1 MKKAGIARTVTAIC
15 LLCSLLLWLF
25 GMLYLTLQSAILIG
39 ANCMDQA
46 SQRMDNL
53 YYSVDFAMEHTGQS
67 DKPGAQ
73 AYAYYQGLAPGLS
86 LYTVSYFHHDLWFI
100 DEAQPDYTT
109 AAALYDSAGNC
120 LARRQNALYFSY
132 FADEGR
138 GYQEGLAVV
147 LLDEQ
152 FPDAQPNA
160 DGVVLP
166 ELTWAVYD
174 NQRYDRLRFT
184 GALNDGILTLQ
195 RFEGSVNRYS
205 DEWEV
210 IFEAEPAL
218 PADAE
223 MVTLYTQPAYVQ
235 RIGHKVDPALDAIMD
250 AFIDDKL
257 YGDKGYA
264 YAVHDLNQLRYF
276 YFYSFN
282 DYWLVG
288 TIETSPLR
296 LAADCLTRLYIVSFV
311 LSALWPLL
319 VGWVLRRWVEK
330 PLRIMND
337 DAENGIHHAFVAPN
351 ERYFREIDRL
361 TTQYNAAADEL
372 EAARDEIKR
381 LNTALDYAQ
390 DAEQRRRTLV
400 SNLTH
405 ELKTP
410 LAIIHSYAE
419 GLKERIAED
428 RREEYLEVLLSE
440 SEHMDALVL
449 EMLDLSRLEAGRVK
463 LARDV
468 FSLTEL
474 VQSAFERL
482 SLAAEAKGL
491 RVTLDCA
498 GDCTVIADRRRMAQ
512 VVENFASNAVKYTPA
527 GGEIRVRVQKHR
539 QGARCEIEND
549 GAPLSVEALEKVWD
563 SFYRSDASR
572 HTEGTGLGLAI
583 ARSVVELHGGRCD
596 VRNTERGVCFGF
608 EV

>member
-1 MKKAGIARTVTAIC
+1 MKKAGIARTATAIC

-25 GMLYLTLQSAILIG
+25 AMLYLTLQSAVLIG
-39 ANCMDQA
+39 ANYMDQV

-53 YYSVDFAMEHTGQS
+53 YYSVNFAMEHTGKS

-100 DEAQPDYTT
+100 NEPQPEYTT
-109 AAALYDSAGNC
+109 AAALYDNAGSC

-132 FADEGR
+132 FADKGR

-160 DGVVLP
+160 DGEKFP
-166 ELTWAVYD
+166 AFTWGAFD
-174 NQRYDRLRFT
+174 NQRYETLRFT
-184 GALNDGILTLQ
+184 GTLDSGILTLQ
-195 RFEGSVNRYS
+195 RFEGCVNDYT

-210 IFEAEPAL
+210 IFECDPTI
-218 PADAE
+218 PADAKT
-223 MVTLYTQPAYVQ
+223 VTLYTHPAYVQ
-235 RIGHKVDPALDAIMD
+235 RIGHKADPELDAIMD
-250 AFIDDKL
+250 DFIDDKL
-257 YGDKGYA
+257 HEDKGYA
-264 YAVHDLNQLRYF
+264 YAVNDLNQLRYF
-276 YFYSFN
+276 YFFSF
-282 DYWLVG
+282 DKYWLVG
-288 TIETSPLR
+288 TVETSPLQ
-296 LAADCLTRLYIVSFV
+296 AAVDCLTWLYIVSFA

-319 VGWVLRRWVEK
+319 VGWVLCRWVEK
-330 PLRIMND
+330 PLRVMND

-361 TTQYNAAADEL
+361 TTHYNAAADEL

-381 LNTALDYAQ
+381 LNTALDYAT
-390 DAEQRRRTLV
+390 DAELRRRTLV

-410 LAIIHSYAE
+410 LAVIHSYAE
-419 GLKERIAED
+419 GLKERIAEQ
-428 RREEYLEVLLSE
+428 RRDEYLDVLLAE

-468 FSLTEL
+468 FSLSEL
-474 VQSAFERL
+474 AQSVFARL
-482 SLAAEAKGL
+482 SLAAEAKAL
-491 RVTLDCA
+491 RVELDCEGA
-498 GDCTVIADRRRMAQ
+498 CVIIADQQRMAQ
-512 VVENFASNAVKYTPA
+512 VVENFASNAVKYTPT
-527 GGEIRVRVQKHR
+527 GGRVRVRVTKHR

-549 GAPLSVEALEKVWD
+549 GEPLSAEALEKVWD
-563 SFYRSDASR
+563 SFYRADASR
-572 HTEGTGLGLAI
+572 RSEGTGLGLAI
-583 ARSVVELHGGRCD
+583 AKSVVELHGGRCD